1 MAEDSED
8 DPLLQNEAQKA
19 INAKLSGKFNLCFIS
34 TRLLPGDLD
43 RPSPMFRK
51 IQEMNS
57 ILISVLS
64 FEPDAVIAR
73 SDQASLMQKTA
84 HQLIQG
90 EEVINETPL
99 ISQRK

>member
-34 TRLLPGDLD
+34 TRLLPGD

-57 ILISVLS
+57 FLISVLS

-73 SDQASLMQKTA
+73 SDQASLMQETA
-84 HQLIQG
+84 HQLMQG